1 MKILALSDK
10 VIETIYSDRIRKR
23 YGNIDLV
30 VGCGDLPY
38 YYLEYVVSML
48 DKPTLYVKGNHDVG
62 MQHTYDGRRL
72 TDAEGADLIEDKIV
86 RVNGLLF
93 LGLGGSMRYKPS
105 VAQQYTEGEMRAR
118 LWRLLPALLFN
129 RLRYGRFVDI
139 VVTHSPPYRIHD
151 RTDLPHTGFKTFLAL
166 MRRFKPRYLLHG
178 HAHIWRNNE
187 VSETLYESTT
197 VLNVYP
203 VRVLEIAPLEGV
215 R

>member
-1 MKILALSDK
+1 
-10 VIETIYSDRIRKR
+10 VVETIYSERIRQS
-23 YGNIDLV
+23 YGDVDLV

-38 YYLEYVVSML
+38 YYGEYVVSML

-62 MQHTYDGRRL
+62 MQHTFDGRRL
-72 TDAEGADLIEDKIV
+72 TGAEGADLIEDRMV

-93 LGLGGSMRYKPS
+93 LGLGGSMRYKPG

-118 LWRLLPALLFN
+118 LWGLLPALLFN
-129 RLRYGRFVDI
+129 RLRYGRFVDV
-139 VVTHSPPYRIHD
+139 VVTHSPPYHIHD
-151 RTDLPHTGFKTFLAL
+151 RTDLPHTGFKTFLGL